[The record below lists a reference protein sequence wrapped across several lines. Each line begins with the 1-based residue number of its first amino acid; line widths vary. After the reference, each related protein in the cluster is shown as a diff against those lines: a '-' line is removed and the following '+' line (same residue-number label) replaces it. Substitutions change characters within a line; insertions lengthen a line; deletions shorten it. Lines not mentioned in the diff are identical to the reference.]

1 MSLIS
6 QPADIKLP
14 VLLAVKIIVFEYS
27 FLAYHFL
34 EVSSRGKKGLCIML
48 HLWYKKSQCERKDIT
63 LIILFF
69 VQLQQTNYYW
79 AFQKRSEQHISRQKE
94 VITDSINIANL
105 LTIYGYQQSFPMSK
119 FPAEKR
125 QEALYSADTQ

>member
-1 MSLIS
+1 
-6 QPADIKLP
+6 
-14 VLLAVKIIVFEYS
+14 
-27 FLAYHFL
+27 
-34 EVSSRGKKGLCIML
+34 ML

-79 AFQKRSEQHISRQKE
+79 AFQKRSEQHISRQKA